1 MHRDGH
7 MHNEFLTLSPSQSFC
22 HAVLTHM
29 HTDMHENACIQNLI
43 TLQCHEE

>member
-1 MHRDGH
+1 MHQDRH
-7 MHNEFLTLSPSQSFC
+7 MHNEFLTLSPPQSFS

-29 HTDMHENACIQNLI
+29 HADMHENVLIQNLI